1 MIDWLIEN
9 KKFIKIR
16 AIENEL
22 GMPDS
27 TLIKHVNGSQKMSDK
42 WIEPLTQFLNGF
54 VKTKSEGEKK

>member
-16 AIENEL
+16 AIGSEL
-22 GMPDS
+22 GIPNS

-42 WIEPLTQFLNGF
+42 WIEPLTEFLNGF
-54 VKTKSEGEKK
+54 VKTKGRKK

>member
-27 TLIKHVNGSQKMSDK
+27 TLIKHINGSQKMSDK
-42 WIEPLTQFLNGF
+42 WEKPLTKFLNGF
-54 VKTKSEGEKK
+54 IKTNIVGERK

>member
-27 TLIKHVNGSQKMSDK
+27 TLIKHINGSQKMSDK
-42 WIEPLTQFLNGF
+42 WIEPLTKFLNGF
-54 VKTKSEGEKK
+54 VKIKSEVEKK